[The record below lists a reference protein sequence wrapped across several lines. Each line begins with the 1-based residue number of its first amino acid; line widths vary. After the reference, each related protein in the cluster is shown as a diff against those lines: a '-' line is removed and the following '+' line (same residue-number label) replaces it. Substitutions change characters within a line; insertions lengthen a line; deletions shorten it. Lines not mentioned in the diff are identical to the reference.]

1 MWNIKDIEHDELIQF
16 LKNEK
21 FYDSPFNIKDDQ
33 IKIIHDGDL
42 ATYFATDDSEEFFQD
57 WQSLWEN
64 QIVNLNIY
72 GNSNILS
79 KINHFLEE
87 ELNYS
92 KDFCGAIKKV
102 GYDAGTE
109 ISLLFNNMEGD
120 MLKLL
125 LCVAHNKTSPFIEKM
140 RLIYLNN
147 GFPCGYEGSY
157 PNGKFVVFSNK

>member
-1 MWNIKDIEHDELIQF
+1 VKFKQFQF

-21 FYDSPFNIKDDQ
+21 FYASPFNIKDDQ

-79 KINHFLEE
+79 KINHFFPNSNDLR
-87 ELNYS
+87 
-92 KDFCGAIKKV
+92 I
-102 GYDAGTE
+102 
-109 ISLLFNNMEGD
+109 
-120 MLKLL
+120 
-125 LCVAHNKTSPFIEKM
+125 
-140 RLIYLNN
+140 IYA
-147 GFPCGYEGSY
+147 Y
-157 PNGKFVVFSNK
+157 

>member
-1 MWNIKDIEHDELIQF
+1 MRYCPILI
-16 LKNEK
+16 LID
-21 FYDSPFNIKDDQ
+21 Y
-33 IKIIHDGDL
+33 
-42 ATYFATDDSEEFFQD
+42 
-57 WQSLWEN
+57 
-64 QIVNLNIY
+64 IY

-92 KDFCGAIKKV
+92 KDFCGVTKKV
-102 GYDAGTE
+102 GYDADTG

-125 LCVAHNKTSPFIEKM
+125 LCVSHNKTSPFIEKM

-147 GFPCGYEGSY
+147 GFPCGYEGFY